1 MNDDDDNN
9 NNIYQKIVSNHE
21 AHKCDFFDI
30 ICCIE
35 SSDIY
40 NEILSN
46 VHMHLRKIL
55 IFLKS
60 Y

>member
-1 MNDDDDNN
+1 MNDDYNNNN

-21 AHKCDFFDI
+21 AHKCDFDI